1 MTEDI
6 KPEVVEDDE
15 VVDMDEL
22 SEKEVEDITPSDE
35 PEEPVNPSIEDLTK

>member
-6 KPEVVEDDE
+6 KPEVV
-15 VVDMDEL
+15 
-22 SEKEVEDITPSDE
+22 EVEDITPSDE